1 MIVPAALV
9 FNNFVVIAIV
19 LATLYFSREILVPI
33 VLAVLISFVLAPLV
47 KILQGRHLP
56 RTLAVLLAV
65 AGALVV
71 TVSLTTMVMVQ
82 VGQGFATLPSNPQ
95 RKNP

>member
-47 KILQGRHLP
+47 KIL
-56 RTLAVLLAV
+56 
-65 AGALVV
+65 
-71 TVSLTTMVMVQ
+71 
-82 VGQGFATLPSNPQ
+82 
-95 RKNP
+95 

>member
-19 LATLYFSREILVPI
+19 LATLYFSRDILVPI

-47 KILQGRHLP
+47 RFSRVGICRVRWPFFLQWRARSSSPFH
-56 RTLAVLLAV
+56 
-65 AGALVV
+65 
-71 TVSLTTMVMVQ
+71 
-82 VGQGFATLPSNPQ
+82 
-95 RKNP
+95 